1 LAVVVEVHGVL
12 CWGRQAADFF
22 AEPPK
27 IDVNAFWI
35 HIFLVSR
42 LVAVRRCQHSSTGG
56 ALHMADELVY
66 APLAKLRHVTVEG
79 VPASLLHC

>member
-1 LAVVVEVHGVL
+1 VVEVHGVL

-35 HIFLVSR
+35 HCVGFGITYFWFPDWWL
-42 LVAVRRCQHSSTGG
+42 
-56 ALHMADELVY
+56 
-66 APLAKLRHVTVEG
+66 
-79 VPASLLHC
+79 